1 MKIGEDA
8 AFTYPCLLA
17 AESLAYVDGCLYHY
31 RNNAQSMTA
40 AFDPHLTETILFRWI
55 FADIFDTDKRAAFAQ
70 YQMYAAYLLQLWVR
84 NQASLDCDLD
94 RKRMRQ
100 SCARVCQ
107 NQELRALL
115 ASVPGALPRQV
126 AVAVRAVQQQKP
138 GQLYMLIK
146 AWNLYYKL
154 RNGRA

>member
-40 AFDPHLTETILFRWI
+40 AFDPHLTETIFIPL
-55 FADIFDTDKRAAFAQ
+55 DILRTYFDTDKRALFAQ

-94 RKRMRQ
+94 RKGLRQ

-107 NQELRALL
+107 NQELRAAGVCSRCL
-115 ASVPGALPRQV
+115 AKTGSGCRACCAAAKAGS
-126 AVAVRAVQQQKP
+126 AVSADQSLEFVLQIA
-138 GQLYMLIK
+138 
-146 AWNLYYKL
+146 
-154 RNGRA
+154 

>member
-1 MKIGEDA
+1 MR
-8 AFTYPCLLA
+8 TY
-17 AESLAYVDGCLYHY
+17 
-31 RNNAQSMTA
+31 
-40 AFDPHLTETILFRWI
+40 
-55 FADIFDTDKRAAFAQ
+55 FDTDKRALFAQ

-94 RKRMRQ
+94 RKGLRQ

-138 GQLYMLIK
+138 GQLYLLIK